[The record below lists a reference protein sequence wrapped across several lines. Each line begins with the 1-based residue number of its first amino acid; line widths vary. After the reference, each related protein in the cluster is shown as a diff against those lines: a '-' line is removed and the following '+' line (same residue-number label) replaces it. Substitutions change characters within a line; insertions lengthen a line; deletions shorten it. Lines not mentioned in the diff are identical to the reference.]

1 MTPGP
6 TWTFRKPWAN
16 QCAFLME
23 MFSLSYVDKLCIY
36 PRLCLQVSSAKDSEP
51 LDKSVCF
58 TKANVLLSYVNET
71 MSLETYLSFF
81 LI

>member
-6 TWTFRKPWAN
+6 TWTLCKPWAN

-36 PRLCLQVSSAKDSEP
+36 LRLCLQVSSAKDSEP
-51 LDKSVCF
+51 LNKPVCF
-58 TKANVLLSYVNET
+58 TKAIVFISYVNET
-71 MSLETYLSFF
+71 MSLETYLFFF